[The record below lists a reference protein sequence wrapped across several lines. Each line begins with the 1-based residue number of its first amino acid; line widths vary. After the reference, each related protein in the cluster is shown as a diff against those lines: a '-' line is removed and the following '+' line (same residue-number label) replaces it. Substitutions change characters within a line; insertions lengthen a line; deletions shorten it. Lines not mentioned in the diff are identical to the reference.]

1 MKVDASML
9 TRDPADAGPFARE
22 LENLGLDGV
31 YTFEGQHDPFL
42 PLAVAADHSASIEL
56 ITAIAVAFARNPM
69 NLANLGYDLNLMSKG
84 RFILGLGSQIKPH
97 IERRYSMPW
106 SKPASRMA
114 EMVKAIRAIWACWA
128 TGERLDFKG
137 EFYSHTMMTPV
148 FNPGPN
154 PYGDPRIFLAAI
166 GSRMTEVAG
175 EVGDGILLHP
185 LNTPGFVNEHT
196 LPALQRGWEKAGKQ
210 REDFEIS
217 CQFMVATGDTE
228 EEFENA
234 KALVRNQIAFY
245 GSTPAYKP
253 VLDHCGWGDL
263 QPRLRDLSKE
273 GKWQAMGGL
282 ISDEMLT
289 TIGVIGTPEEVAR
302 QIREQRSQH
311 IDRVSPTMYVS
322 NNELL
327 AKIAGLIKND
337 QPNPADQEGGEA

>member
-9 TRDPADAGPFARE
+9 TQNPSEAASSAAD
-22 LENLGLDGV
+22 LERCGLDGV

-42 PLAVAADHSASIEL
+42 PLAVASENTEKLEL

-69 NLANLGYDLNLMSKG
+69 ILANLGYDLNLMSKG

-106 SKPASRMA
+106 SKPAARMR
-114 EMVKAIRAIWACWA
+114 EMVQAMRAIWASWS
-128 TGERLDFKG
+128 TGERLDFRG
-137 EFYSHTMMTPV
+137 EFYTHTMMTPV

-154 PYGDPRIFLAAI
+154 PYGNPRVFIAAI
-166 GSRMTEVAG
+166 GRLMTEVAG

-185 LNTPGFVNEHT
+185 LNTPGFVAEHT
-196 LPALQRGWEKAGKQ
+196 LPALQVGWEKSGRK

-217 CQFMVATGDTE
+217 CQFMVATGETE
-228 EEFENA
+228 EEFESA

-263 QPRLRDLSKE
+263 QPTLRDLSKE

-282 ISDEMLT
+282 ISDEMLH
-289 TIGVIGTPEEVAR
+289 TIGVIGTPEEVAAE
-302 QIREQRSQH
+302 IRDRRSDNV
-311 IDRVSPTMYVS
+311 DRVSPTMYMT
-322 NNELL
+322 NNDLL
-327 AKIAGLIKND
+327 AKVARMIRDG
-337 QPNPADQEGGEA
+337 Q

>member
-1 MKVDASML
+1 MKIDASML
-9 TRDPADAGPFARE
+9 TQNPSEAGPFAAD
-22 LENLGLDGV
+22 LEQLGLDGV

-42 PLAVAADHSASIEL
+42 PLAVASESTEKIEL

-69 NLANLGYDLNLMSKG
+69 ILANLGYDLNLMSKG
-84 RFILGLGSQIKPH
+84 RFTLGLGSQIKPH

-106 SKPASRMA
+106 SRPAARMRELVLA
-114 EMVKAIRAIWACWA
+114 MRAIWSCWA
-128 TGERLDFKG
+128 TGERLSFEG
-137 EFYSHTMMTPV
+137 EFYTHTMMTPV

-154 PYGDPRIFLAAI
+154 PYGDPKVYLAAI
-166 GSRMTEVAG
+166 GELMCEVAG

-185 LNTPGFVNEHT
+185 LNTPGFIDAHT
-196 LPALQRGWEKAGKQ
+196 VPALRRGWDKAGKS
-210 REDFEIS
+210 RENFNIS
-217 CQFMVATGDTE
+217 CQFMVATGETE

-263 QPRLRDLSKE
+263 QPQLRDLSKQ

-282 ISDEMLT
+282 ISDEMLH
-289 TIGVIGTPEEVAR
+289 TIGVIGTPEEVAAE
-302 QIREQRSQH
+302 IKNNRSQH
-311 IDRVSPTMYVS
+311 VDRVSPTMYVT

-327 AKIAGLIKND
+327 AKVAGLIR
-337 QPNPADQEGGEA
+337 GEEEEA